1 MTRPNTKRRP
11 RIASGAVW
19 VTILAVS
26 FALFGVWTGVRQLDA
41 YDDVTATGDEGASQ
55 AAAGNAMQ
63 SDASLEDVRRR
74 TFASYVPHVQNEP
87 PHNDSC
93 PNYRDVTSKLTT
105 TVSADTS
112 LVVDSD
118 LHIILTGVTPPDA
131 PLRDKLQRPE
141 GARDF
146 ASCFIATDTQLN
158 SFHWADGK
166 IEADLKLQWN
176 PITGYTNQLVK
187 YRNDDSALAVDLCA
201 PHPEWAAGVRS
212 ICRPQS
218 DSTVVLRVVRPI
230 DNLISVPF
238 PTSQVKN
245 GDSVD
250 STWVFHGPMPRLTI
264 MLDVPDFVRVTS
276 WLTSDSGRNFTVPL
290 TGGALS
296 ADLYFYADTTAI
308 FLAFIVAA
316 ILLGRNGVTAR
327 PIASRRRLLLFALA
341 IFVLGLQI
349 QSFGNLLAPYLS
361 NGIIVVV
368 SWALLA
374 MAVARRRLMPAV
386 IALSAVAV
394 APLCFLAVKP
404 QDEHV
409 TTLILTV
416 FCIALVALV
425 GTTGWALW
433 RQVATLFSL
442 VKLDGEQS
450 VWHDLYRRVLYCFI
464 VAAFMYA
471 IGFPVGEALREFVYP
486 TAGTWEINVIAS
498 NLIWSTGLS
507 FRYPLAW
514 VGLLVVI
521 SFLAGHLL
529 SAPRRVVGATAAFE
543 LALLLSLS
551 APWIN
556 QIAIGIGASL
566 PVWLVQFA
574 VLLVAFRLLIG
585 GGSRRRTTRV
595 VSPRKSYL
603 LAAARATAP
612 KENETP
618 SGGSRRRLSFGRSEN
633 PSTRLNPTAG
643 PRLLVLGSQ
652 NGRLSNAKAAA
663 QLAAVIAI
671 IPVGYLVWTTL
682 AQLPEQLATNT
693 GMMVVVLL
701 AVLEFVRWVVSG
713 FVFGYLYSKL
723 PGRVG
728 PVKALAFAAIWIG
741 SCLGP
746 LVVAH
751 AAGRN
756 LIHETI
762 YRSAQ
767 FALFVIVL
775 AVLIDLKTV
784 KTAGGTWRD
793 LRSVYDLESY
803 GDVAAAVVP
812 AALLAVTLA
821 QQIAAGSGFDV
832 ANSLLSG
839 ITGVLKGPS

>member
-1 MTRPNTKRRP
+1 MTRPTTTKRP
-11 RIASGAVW
+11 RIAPGTVW
-19 VTILAVS
+19 VAVLAVS
-26 FALFGVWTGVRQLDA
+26 FALFGAWTGMRQLEGS
-41 YDDVTATGDEGASQ
+41 DDVTATGGDNTGQ
-55 AAAGNAMQ
+55 AAAGSAMQ
-63 SDASLEDVRRR
+63 SDASLEYEHRR

-87 PHNDSC
+87 PRNDNC

-105 TVSADTS
+105 TVRTDTS
-112 LVVDSD
+112 LILDSD
-118 LHIILTGVTPPDA
+118 LHVVLTGVRPVDA

-141 GARDF
+141 GARAF
-146 ASCFIATDTQLN
+146 ASCFIATDTQIT

-176 PITGYTNQLVK
+176 PITGYTNQLVR
-187 YRNDDSALAVDLCA
+187 YRNEDSALVVDLCL

-212 ICRPQS
+212 ICRNEA
-218 DSTVVLRVVRPI
+218 DNTVVIRVVRPI

-245 GDSVD
+245 GDSDD
-250 STWVFHGPMPRLTI
+250 STWEFHGPMPRLTV

-276 WLTSDSGRNFTVPL
+276 WLTSSSGRNFTVPL
-290 TGGALS
+290 TGGMLS

-316 ILLGRNGVTAR
+316 ILLGRNGITPR

-341 IFVLGLQI
+341 IFALGFQI
-349 QSFGNLLAPYLS
+349 QYFGNLLAPYLS
-361 NGIIVVV
+361 NGVIVVV

-374 MAVARRRLMPAV
+374 MAVARRRLRPAV
-386 IALSAVAV
+386 VILSLAAL
-394 APLCFLAVKP
+394 APLCFLAIKP
-404 QDEHV
+404 QDEP
-409 TTLILTV
+409 TTTPILTA

-425 GTTGWALW
+425 GMTGWALW
-433 RQVATLFSL
+433 RQVSTLFSL

-471 IGFPVGEALREFVYP
+471 IGFPVGEALREFIYP

-529 SAPRRVVGATAAFE
+529 NTPRKVVGATAAFE

-566 PVWLVQFA
+566 PVWLIQFA
-574 VLLVAFRLLIG
+574 VLLIAFRLLISG
-585 GGSRRRTTRV
+585 SSRRRTAPTLN
-595 VSPRKSYL
+595 PRKSYL
-603 LAAARATAP
+603 LTAAKATAP
-612 KENETP
+612 KESESP
-618 SGGSRRRLSFGRSEN
+618 SGGGRRRLSLGSSERS
-633 PSTRLNPTAG
+633 PTRLNPTAG

-663 QLAAVIAI
+663 QLAAVVAI

-756 LIHETI
+756 LTHETI

-793 LRSVYDLESY
+793 LRSVYDLASY
-803 GDVAAAVVP
+803 GDVAAAIVP

-832 ANSLLSG
+832 ANSLLTG
-839 ITGVLKGPS
+839 ITGVLKGP